1 VCSFDEIPHELIFK
15 LIRRPIADERLVTLV
30 ARALKAG
37 VIVDGLFEKTTK
49 GTPQGSPL
57 SPILSNIVLN
67 EMDHELERRGLAY
80 ARWADDFVILV
91 KTERSAQRVMER
103 IIRYLEESLGLPVNR
118 EKSRVAKMSEVTFL
132 GFRIYRDKIRVSPE
146 SLEKFKGQVRELTH
160 RNNPLSMYMAV
171 RKLNS
176 YLRGWVEY
184 FRIQEGRRLFRLIDQ
199 RIRCRL
205 RVMQLVKWKKPKKL
219 QRIMIKSGFPVWESR
234 RTWVEMDK
242 WRSIYRKKVRMVLC
256 LKWFR
261 QMGLVFLEDFTPA
274 PTRDMEVVN
283 SVVDRRAAYLAGDW
297 GAGDQKRQSVQR
309 GADRATRRLPALLP
323 ERALTWWLELRRC
336 LFSRFALCFLL
347 VGITDHLLDGAYV
360 IGPAFLEVLE
370 VQLLDE
376 LGQGRLPGLLLG
388 VGQAA
393 ELLRIQPQLPGHLD
407 VGIGKMEAP
416 RLNPR

>member
-1 VCSFDEIPHELIFK
+1 
-15 LIRRPIADERLVTLV
+15 VTLV

-67 EMDHELERRGLAY
+67 EMDHELERRALSY

-118 EKSRVAKMSEVTFL
+118 EKSRVAKMREVTFL

-242 WRSIYRKKVRMVLC
+242 WRSIYRKEVRMVLC

-274 PTRDMEVVN
+274 PT
-283 SVVDRRAAYLAGDW
+283 A
-297 GAGDQKRQSVQR
+297 
-309 GADRATRRLPALLP
+309 
-323 ERALTWWLELRRC
+323 
-336 LFSRFALCFLL
+336 
-347 VGITDHLLDGAYV
+347 
-360 IGPAFLEVLE
+360 
-370 VQLLDE
+370 
-376 LGQGRLPGLLLG
+376 
-388 VGQAA
+388 
-393 ELLRIQPQLPGHLD
+393 
-407 VGIGKMEAP
+407 
-416 RLNPR
+416 